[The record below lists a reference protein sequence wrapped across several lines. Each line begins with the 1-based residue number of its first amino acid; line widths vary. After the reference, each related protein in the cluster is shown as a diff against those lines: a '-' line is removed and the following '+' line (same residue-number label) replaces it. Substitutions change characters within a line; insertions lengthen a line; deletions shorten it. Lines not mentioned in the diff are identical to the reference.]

1 MLLTSLSTSAENV
14 LYKLNS
20 TLFYQNFSNLEVKN
34 VYLNQTSVNVNDFG
48 ISSEMNLA
56 LNLVGEDSTT
66 EYYQIIINSSSLSYA
81 GFYDPNLINALIKNG
96 KLQKNYIYIHTQLVC
111 IVLCIC

>member
-1 MLLTSLSTSAENV
+1 M

-66 EYYQIIINSSSLSYA
+66 EYYQIIINSSSPSYA

-96 KLQKNYIYIHTQLVC
+96 KLQKN
-111 IVLCIC
+111 